1 MKKLLSSSPFVLR
14 VDENDV
20 RTKLLAG
27 GCSGALAA
35 ILLNPTELVKT
46 RRMKGDSWQAIQAQ
60 VSKDGVSSLWRG
72 CSMAASRAA
81 ILTAS
86 QVAAYGEVKR
96 AWMKMVPNAKDD
108 WTCCVGVMARSP
120 GVDNGGDKS
129 SGCGENKDVYFRRR
143 GEVDGERGGNGGGE

>member
-46 RRMKGDSWQAIQAQ
+46 RRMKGDSWQTIQTQ
-60 VSKDGVSSLWRG
+60 VSKGRRVVLVERVLDGGIESG
-72 CSMAASRAA
+72 
-81 ILTAS
+81 
-86 QVAAYGEVKR
+86 
-96 AWMKMVPNAKDD
+96 NF
-108 WTCCVGVMARSP
+108 
-120 GVDNGGDKS
+120 NGKS
-129 SGCGENKDVYFRRR
+129 SGGVRGSETGVDENGAKR
-143 GEVDGERGGNGGGE
+143 